1 MKDGPLQGQVAHVL
15 VEQDELQ
22 LVRAVR
28 LTVEWSVLQQLR
40 TAFRLAA
47 KAATGA
53 HRAAVGAARLTAE
66 WV

>member
-15 VEQDELQ
+15 VEQNEQQ

-28 LTVEWSVLQQLR
+28 LTWSVLQQLR